1 MMKVNMQSHQRGFE
15 LGQFLVVAVVLVFVA
30 ITGMRLIPAYM
41 EDNSIK
47 HIFAAIAHDPDMQS
61 APPSEIQKA
70 FDIRASVDDIEAIK
84 ASDIE
89 ISRSGGGNLYLSA
102 SYAVKIPLVANVSF
116 YLEFNPTSE
125 K

>member
-1 MMKVNMQSHQRGFE
+1 MKVNMQSHQRGFE
-15 LGQFLVVAVVLVFVA
+15 LGQFIIFAVVLVFVA

-61 APPSEIQKA
+61 APPYEIQKA
-70 FDIRASVDDIEAIK
+70 FERRASIDDIDAIK
-84 ASDIE
+84 AGDIQ
-89 ISRSGGGNLYLSA
+89 ISGGGNGNLYLSA

-125 K
+125 Q

>member
-1 MMKVNMQSHQRGFE
+1 MKANMPSHQRGFE
-15 LGQFLVVAVVLVFVA
+15 LGQFIIFAVVLVLVA

-61 APPSEIQKA
+61 EPPYEIQKA
-70 FDIRASVDDIEAIK
+70 FERRVSIDNIDVIK
-84 ASDIE
+84 SSDIQ
-89 ISRSGGGNLYLSA
+89 ISSSGNGNLYLSA